1 MTLQE
6 FVNLHPNIIQIEK
19 VGIEGIDLAL
29 LHEKIEKSRYLK
41 GRQSF
46 VYLIRNYKQIIAG
59 TYDDFKLQ
67 EKEASPS
74 EKRDELLRQKIEALK
89 TVAPTLSDNF
99 NRFCREETG
108 YTIQSFIEQLRSL
121 RGRPFYYDIRPDLK
135 TYEHISAL
143 VGKYGHI

>member
-6 FVNLHPNIIQIEK
+6 FVNLHPNIVQIEK

-29 LHEKIEKSRYLK
+29 LHEKIQKSRYLK

-67 EKEASPS
+67 EKEPSPS
-74 EKRDELLRQKIEALK
+74 EKRRDLIRQKIMALK
-89 TVAPTLSDNF
+89 TVAPTLSENF
-99 NRFCREETG
+99 NRLCREETG
-108 YTIQSFIEQLRSL
+108 YTIQSFIDRLIDVRE
-121 RGRPFYYDIRPDLK
+121 RPFYYDIRPDLK